1 MTVRKPWTHDELFV
15 VLNIYHKLAF
25 GQFDKRNPVI
35 ISLAQKMGRTTS
47 SVAMKLC
54 NLASFDPELNVRGI
68 KGLTGA
74 SKLDKEV
81 WEDFHANLDES
92 IPASEDKLREL
103 FSVSVNEEVE
113 VSRKNGIQRRSKDS
127 CLPSITEVTT
137 PVKQRRGQSFFRNV
151 VLNNYAEQCAVTRIA
166 FRELLVASHI
176 LPWHSH
182 PRERLDVRNGICLS
196 RLHDAAF
203 DCGLIT
209 FDDAYRLILS
219 PQIKDAI
226 HNHRVLAENFG
237 AFEGVPLRFP
247 EHALLPNPAFL
258 ANHRKTIFKSAC
270 RNKSWMKS
278 ECSIGEKAHE
288 QKCKII
294 YVSKN

>member
-1 MTVRKPWTHDELFV
+1 MTVRKPWSYDELFI

-35 ISLAQKMGRTTS
+35 ISLAQKLGRTTS

-54 NLASFDPELNVRGI
+54 NLASFDPELHLRGV

-74 SKLDKEV
+74 SRLDKEV
-81 WEDFHANLDES
+81 WEDFHAKLDEN
-92 IPASEDKLREL
+92 IPASEDKLRCL
-103 FSVSVNEEVE
+103 FGISVNEEVE
-113 VSRKNGIQRRSKDS
+113 VSRRNGIQRRSKGS
-127 CLPSITEVTT
+127 ILPSVTEVSTL
-137 PVKQRRGQSFFRNV
+137 VKQRRGQSFFRNV
-151 VLNNYAEQCAVTRIA
+151 VLNNYAEQCAITLIA

-226 HNHRVLAENFG
+226 SNQRVLAENFG
-237 AFEGVPLRFP
+237 AFAGVSLRFP

-258 ANHRKTIFKSAC
+258 AHHRKTIFKS
-270 RNKSWMKS
+270 
-278 ECSIGEKAHE
+278 
-288 QKCKII
+288 
-294 YVSKN
+294 